1 MSVTRT
7 SNNPA
12 IPIDISAAGL
22 QRERRRAGRQWLVA
36 GLIAGDL
43 MCVLLAMSTGF
54 YLKFFSPL
62 GALGMLSPAP
72 ANWLTYLPQFS
83 LAAVLFL
90 GLQLYNDRFSR
101 AGLLAS
107 PLLGLRTACVWGA
120 LLALVSLGLKVDPAI
135 SRLFVLFSTCT
146 LAVLLPWWRFAYTRR
161 FIARNYRSWVQRQT
175 LLIGWN
181 AQAPALLQRAQD
193 RARLYPLR
201 VVGVVAELGAAPL
214 PDGVQHWPAAT
225 ELAPLLQARH
235 YDEVIVAEGSL
246 DAAGLAVV
254 QQLCGR
260 ELIDFA
266 LLPATITSL
275 TRCLHLE
282 SLQGVPLLTQPPRP
296 LDQIGFAV
304 LKRALDI
311 LGALVGLLLF
321 APVIA
326 LFAAIVYRE
335 SPGPV
340 FFHQERAG
348 RGGKLF
354 RMLKIRSMRLDA
366 DKSDHL
372 SQSTLRVD
380 SRVLKIGALMRRL
393 NIDELPQFWNVL
405 KGEMSLVGPRPE
417 RVYHVNQLKSEIAYY
432 NIRHTVKPGITGW
445 AQVNGWRGDTCLQ
458 SRIACDLEYI
468 ESASLWFDIRI
479 LLMTVRATNNAY

>member
-12 IPIDISAAGL
+12 IPIGISAAGL
-22 QRERRRAGRQWLVA
+22 QREHCRAGRQWLVA
-36 GLIAGDL
+36 GLVAGDL
-43 MCVLLAMSTGF
+43 LCVLLAMSTGF

-62 GALGMLSPAP
+62 GALGMLYV
-72 ANWLTYLPQFS
+72 NHWLTYLPQFS
-83 LAAVLFL
+83 LAAALLL
-90 GLQLYNDRFSR
+90 GLQLYNDRYSQ

-107 PLLGLRTACVWGA
+107 SLLGLRTACVWGA

-135 SRLFVLFSTCT
+135 SRLFVLFSTGV
-146 LAVLLPWWRFAYTRR
+146 LAVLLPWWRFVYTRR

-201 VVGVVAELGAAPL
+201 VVGVVAELGAVPL

-225 ELAPLLQARH
+225 ELAPLFHARH

-246 DAAGLAVV
+246 DAAGLAAV

-296 LDQIGFAV
+296 LDRIGFAV

-340 FFHQERAG
+340 LYRQTRSG
-348 RGGKLF
+348 RGGQPF
-354 RMLKIRSMRLDA
+354 EIIKIRSMRINAEAASGAQWCAED
-366 DKSDHL
+366 DP
-372 SQSTLRVD
+372 R
-380 SRVLKIGALMRRL
+380 RLKIGALMRRL

-417 RVYHVNQLKSEIAYY
+417 RPELIQGFKSEIAHY

-445 AQVNGWRGDTCLQ
+445 AQVNGWRGNTCLQ

-468 ESASLWFDIRI
+468 ELASLWFDIRI
-479 LLMTVRATNNAY
+479 LLMTVRATSNAY

>member
-7 SNNPA
+7 SSNPA

-22 QRERRRAGRQWLVA
+22 QREHRRAGRQWLVA
-36 GLIAGDL
+36 GLVAGDL
-43 MCVLLAMSTGF
+43 LCVLLAMSTGF

-62 GALGMLSPAP
+62 GALGMASTAP

-135 SRLFVLFSTCT
+135 SRLFVLFSTGV

-181 AQAPALLQRAQD
+181 AQAPALLQRVQD

-246 DAAGLAVV
+246 DAAGLAAV

-335 SPGPV
+335 SPGAV

>member
-1 MSVTRT
+1 MSIIRT
-7 SNNPA
+7 TKKTN
-12 IPIDISAAGL
+12 IPMAISATGL
-22 QRERRRAGRQWLVA
+22 LRERRRAGRQWLVA

-43 MCVLLAMSTGF
+43 ACILLAMGVGF
-54 YLKFFSPL
+54 YLKFFTPL
-62 GALGMLSPAP
+62 GALGMATTAP
-72 ANWLTYLPQFS
+72 VDWLAYLPQFI
-83 LAAVLFL
+83 LAAALFL
-90 GLQLYNDRFSR
+90 SLQLYKDSFSR

-135 SRLFVLFSTCT
+135 SRLFVLFSTCA
-146 LAVLLPWWRFAYTRR
+146 LMVLLPWWRFAYTRG
-161 FIARNYRSWVQRQT
+161 FIANNYRVWVQRQT

-181 AQAPALLQRAQD
+181 TQASVLLQRAQD

-201 VVGVVAELGAAPL
+201 VVAVVADVDAAEL

-225 ELAPLLQARH
+225 EFAPLLQACH

-246 DAAGLAVV
+246 DAATLAMV

-260 ELIDFA
+260 ELIDFS

-275 TRCLHLE
+275 TRCLRLE
-282 SLQGVPLLTQPPRP
+282 SVQGVPLLTQRQRP
-296 LDQIGFAV
+296 LDQIGFAL
-304 LKRALDI
+304 LKRALDVV
-311 LGALVGLLLF
+311 GALVGLLLF
-321 APVIA
+321 TPVIA

-335 SPGPV
+335 SPGSV
-340 FFHQERAG
+340 LYRQLRSG
-348 RGGKLF
+348 RGGKPF
-354 RMLKIRSMRLDA
+354 QIIKIRSMRLDA
-366 DKSDHL
+366 EMAGGAQWCAEED
-372 SQSTLRVD
+372 LR
-380 SRVLKIGALMRRL
+380 RLNIGALMRRL

-417 RVYHVNQLKSEIAYY
+417 RPELIQGFKSEIAYY

-479 LLMTVRATNNAY
+479 LFMTIRATKNAY